1 MKILIVTTES
11 FEFITTKII
20 EDVLGRLIRR
30 GRTHWKSLE
39 LRIKV
44 FCFTGIRLE
53 QKNKNVIEC
62 PRYKSGILETL
73 IQGYIKSL

>member
-53 QKNKNVIEC
+53 QK
-62 PRYKSGILETL
+62 
-73 IQGYIKSL
+73 QDQKSLDAVEGKTHRTHLTYLSD